1 MNKRKRH
8 WLTTKTKRDNCG
20 QTIKKE
26 TFIWWINNK
35 NKGTLV
41 DKQ

>member
-1 MNKRKRH
+1 MKRH

-20 QTIKKE
+20 QTMKKKE
-26 TFIWWINNK
+26 
-35 NKGTLV
+35 TLV

>member
-1 MNKRKRH
+1 MKRH

-20 QTIKKE
+20 QTIKKKKH
-26 TFIWWINNK
+26 WWINNK